1 MAKKKSRKR
10 RQRSKAPLLIL
21 LVLIAGGG
29 GYYWWSNQD
38 SDSDSVTSTPVD
50 TTGAPAVTEPMS
62 VPDTTPTIDSV
73 ADPISVHSDTLGD
86 VEFDQLLDDW
96 TSVDPPTP
104 PPHSAA
110 IESEWVVG
118 NRIDVSLPD
127 GLYWGY
133 LYGVIDEDV
142 RGFTFD
148 VAQVHFGIDACR
160 EALGDAEDAC
170 WDNYGI
176 TRVTDGDQLYP
187 AFLEDLLFTSVT
199 TFPEPSGTLRNQ
211 FVSPARLWE
220 VVDTNEA
227 VPEVLIQ
234 TWYLLTVI
242 DGKVIAAEG
251 IFTP

>member
-10 RQRSKAPLLIL
+10 HQRSKAPLLLL

-38 SDSDSVTSTPVD
+38 SDSVSSTPVD
-50 TTGAPAVTEPMS
+50 TTGAPTVTEPITA
-62 VPDTTPTIDSV
+62 PDTSPTIDSV

-104 PPHSAA
+104 PPHSAE
-110 IESEWVVG
+110 IKSEWVVG

-133 LYGVIDEDV
+133 LQGVFDEDV
-142 RGFTFD
+142 RGFNFD
-148 VAQVHFGIDACR
+148 VVQVHFGIEACR
-160 EALGDAEDAC
+160 EVFGNAEDAC

-176 TRVTDGDQLYP
+176 TRVADGEQLYP
-187 AFLEDLLFTSVT
+187 AYLDDVLYSSVT
-199 TFPEPSGTLRNQ
+199 LFPEADGTLRSA
-211 FVSPARLWE
+211 FVSPGRLWDI
-220 VVDTNEA
+220 VNTNE
-227 VPEVLIQ
+227 EVADTPIR
-234 TWYLLTVI
+234 TWYLLTI
-242 DGKVIAAEG
+242 IEGKVIAAEG
-251 IFTP
+251 IYTP